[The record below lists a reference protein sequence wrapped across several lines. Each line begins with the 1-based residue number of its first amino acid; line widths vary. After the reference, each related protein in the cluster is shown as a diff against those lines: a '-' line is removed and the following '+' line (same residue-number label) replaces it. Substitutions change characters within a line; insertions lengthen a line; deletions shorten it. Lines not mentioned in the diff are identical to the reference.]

1 MGFFD
6 TWKIEN
12 VKAGKSMTTKDL
24 LYENI
29 AKQEKLLAGQSVTGV
44 KGKPIRSWFK
54 GGRFNPSVAIYS
66 LFDGK
71 TIKVDPGKE
80 SECLAAF
87 KQALIDG
94 ELDKHIAEIA
104 KKRKMP

>member
-6 TWKIEN
+6 TWKIEPI
-12 VKAGKSMTTKDL
+12 KAGKSMDTKAL

-29 AKQEKLLAGQSVTGV
+29 SKQEKLLAGEKVTGV

-66 LFDGK
+66 LFDGQ
-71 TIKVDPGKE
+71 TAKVEPGKE
-80 SECLAAF
+80 AECLAAF

-94 ELDKHIAEIA
+94 ELDKYIALVA
-104 KKRKMP
+104 KKRGRA